1 MQEHPNATRMR
12 QTVDAFMSGD
22 MPRLLQG
29 FADDVVWYAPG
40 DTPVSGT
47 FHGHEG
53 IIEFFSGLNEP
64 SGESMNVRVDDV
76 LAGDRYVT
84 IFLDITAERHDE
96 RLSVI
101 VAQFASADGQGR
113 WDRCWFLPD
122 KLDEWNRFFAGAS
135 SGQR

>member
-1 MQEHPNATRMR
+1 MEHPNATRMR
-12 QTVDAFMSGD
+12 QTVDAVMAGEI
-22 MPRLLQG
+22 PRLLQG

-47 FHGHEG
+47 FHGHDG
-53 IIEFFSGLNEP
+53 IVQFFSGLNEA
-64 SGESMNVRVDDV
+64 SGGSMNVRVDDV

-84 IFLDITAERHDE
+84 IFLGITAERHDE
-96 RLSVI
+96 TLSVL
-101 VAQFASADGQGR
+101 VAQFASVDPQGR

>member
-1 MQEHPNATRMR
+1 MEHPNATRMR

-22 MPRLLQG
+22 IPRMLQG

-40 DTPVSGT
+40 EGPLSGT
-47 FHGHEG
+47 FRGHDG
-53 IIEFFSGLNEP
+53 IVEFFSGLNEA
-64 SGESMNVRVDDV
+64 SGGSMNVHVDDV

-84 IFLDITAERHDE
+84 IFLDIAAERHDD
-96 RLSVI
+96 RLSVV
-101 VAQFASADGQGR
+101 VAQFASVDGQGR

-122 KLDEWNRFFAGAS
+122 KLAEWNRFFAGAS

>member
-1 MQEHPNATRMR
+1 MEHTNATRMR
-12 QTVDAFMSGD
+12 ETVDAFMSGD
-22 MPRLLQG
+22 IPRLLGG

-40 DTPVSGT
+40 DSPLAGT

-53 IIEFFSGLNEP
+53 IMQFFSGMGEA
-64 SGESMNVRVDDV
+64 SGGSMKVHVDDV
-76 LAGDRYVT
+76 LGGERYVT
-84 IFLDITAERHDE
+84 IFLNISAERHGE
-96 RLSVI
+96 RLDVV
-101 VAQFASADGQGR
+101 VAQFASIDGQGR